1 MKTIPAAFVLLAL
14 GLTLGLTVGIA
25 AVTIALAT
33 GRRP

>member
-1 MKTIPAAFVLLAL
+1 MKTIPAAFVLLA
-14 GLTLGLTVGIA
+14 LGLTVGIA